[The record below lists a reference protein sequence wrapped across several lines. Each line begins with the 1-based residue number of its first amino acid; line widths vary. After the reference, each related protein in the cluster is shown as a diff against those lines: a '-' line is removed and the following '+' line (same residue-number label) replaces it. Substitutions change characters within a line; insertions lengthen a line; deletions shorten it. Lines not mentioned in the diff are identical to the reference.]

1 MWEGKGGSQCLLIM
15 HIWSGLN
22 CCACRM
28 LCACFLQ
35 ECIPGATFMLV
46 DPFNQALQAN
56 SSNTTAAAAM
66 MAEVTVRG

>member
-1 MWEGKGGSQCLLIM
+1 
-15 HIWSGLN
+15 
-22 CCACRM
+22 M